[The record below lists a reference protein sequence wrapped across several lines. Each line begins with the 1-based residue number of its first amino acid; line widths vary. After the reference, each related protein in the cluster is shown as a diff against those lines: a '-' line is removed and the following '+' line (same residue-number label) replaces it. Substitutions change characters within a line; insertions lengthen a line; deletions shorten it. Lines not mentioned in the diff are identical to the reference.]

1 MKRAPA
7 CLPVYD
13 MKNGLL
19 DKVHTAWVFGA
30 PNAREMA
37 RETGANIAVVH
48 QCVHWLKKANWDVE
62 KARALRSSYVL
73 ERQMKRALA
82 LLQSVAP
89 VAETEQPPRPPAAL
103 TIQSYAEQ
111 LIRAKETNEE
121 VLAAVRERFPHA
133 GTTANSIRWY
143 RNQMIA
149 SGENVPSSVEARRL
163 VRLKREADK

>member
-1 MKRAPA
+1 
-7 CLPVYD
+7 

-30 PNAREMA
+30 PNVREMA
-37 RETGANIAVVH
+37 RETGAGVNVVH

-73 ERQMKRALA
+73 ERQMKRALVS
-82 LLQSVAP
+82 LQSVAP
-89 VAETEQPPRPPAAL
+89 IVVTAPPEPPATL

-111 LIRAKETNEE
+111 RIRAKETNEE
-121 VLAAVRERFPHA
+121 VLAAVRKRFPHA

-149 SGENVPSSVEARRL
+149 SGEKVLSSVEARRL
-163 VRLKREADK
+163 RKRSGTVM